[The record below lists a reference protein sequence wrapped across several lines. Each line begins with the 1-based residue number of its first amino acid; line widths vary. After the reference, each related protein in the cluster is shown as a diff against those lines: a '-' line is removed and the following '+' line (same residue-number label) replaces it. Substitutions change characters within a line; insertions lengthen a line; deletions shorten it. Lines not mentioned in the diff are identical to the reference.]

1 MSVVC
6 WWDNGYRTC
15 APRVSVAKV
24 IGKGL
29 QCISCEVVF
38 IPQDMVVSRTAR
50 ALDASMA
57 AQEEVKLCR
66 VADVESTT
74 VPGSM
79 FPLLST
85 EF

>member
-1 MSVVC
+1 VARQRSL
-6 WWDNGYRTC
+6 R
-15 APRVSVAKV
+15 VAKV
-24 IGKGL
+24 VGKGL

-66 VADVESTT
+66 VADLRVHNSTCNLT
-74 VPGSM
+74 QTKTKPKGFS
-79 FPLLST
+79 S
-85 EF
+85 